1 MTAPSLLD
9 ETTRN
14 QRKAATPGRSAF
26 VMANAGSG
34 KTRVLT
40 NRVAR
45 LLLAGAAP
53 EKILCITF
61 TKAAAAEMAER
72 LFNVLGAWALFDDD
86 RLNAALAALE
96 GPGAA
101 PRGAA
106 ELANAR
112 RLFARALETPG
123 GLKIQTIHS
132 FCESALRRFPIEA
145 GAPPGFT
152 VLEDAEARRL
162 ADDALNDLAR
172 NALYNDSLG
181 ADLRRLGRARNER
194 QLRDLLRGGAA
205 ARLEFE
211 TALRAHGG
219 DVRGVCIAL
228 AEALGVDPETT
239 AEAARR
245 SFLAALPR
253 HDLERCYEALYQS
266 GGNPAK
272 LAAHI
277 QTFLDADATD
287 DQWAALEKLFLTA
300 AGKPRDKI
308 ATKATDK
315 ADPAARDR
323 LDRMQGAF
331 AEAAGA
337 VRALD
342 IFHDSAAYY
351 RLTDA
356 AITRYAA
363 AKAARAALDFDD
375 LIARA
380 LTLFQHTDNA
390 WVMYKLDYGVDHIL
404 IDEAQDTSPAQWAV
418 IEALFADY
426 LSGAGARAE
435 ARSFFAVGDM
445 KQSIYSFQGADVA
458 LFREKELDLGKR
470 LGAVAPYDNVPLTL
484 SFRTAAP
491 VLRFVDE
498 TFNDRA
504 AAEGLGDYPIPA
516 HGVQREGEAGLVEL
530 WPLAPRPD
538 TEKPN
543 PWDAPVDAPAED
555 HPVKALSAR
564 IASVIGGWIDAG
576 AVLESRGRAIAP
588 GDVMILVQSR
598 GALFEEVIRRLAAA
612 GVPVAGADR
621 LRLLEDPAVEDLL
634 SYARTALYENDDLSL
649 AEVLKSP
656 LFGFDDDTDL
666 FPLAHPRAPG
676 QSLWSALRARAG
688 ENPRWARAGEEI
700 AAARSTGRNEGPY
713 SFFCHILESDGKR
726 SGRKRFHGRLGEAA
740 RDGVDELLRQA
751 LHYENSRP
759 RSLRSFLSWFEANAG
774 DIKREMEQAT
784 DAVRVMTT
792 HGAKGLE
799 ANIVF
804 LIDAHRTPRQVSD
817 GVLKLSASA
826 GDDAPLRAPLSVL
839 AGAAGRDTPLTE
851 EARAEKK
858 RRDYEEYRRLF
869 YVAATRARDRLYIC
883 GVEDGRKG
891 DARDKDVAVKSWHA
905 LAQDAFD
912 RLADAV
918 EEGRDAFWPSGGAPL
933 RRLSSRQTAAAQTAD
948 QSAGQ
953 FAAGA
958 AQEAPAA
965 APPPWLFE
973 PAAPEAG
980 PRRIVPSRLVGES
993 DASPRREAGADGP
1006 DGDRDDAAAGE
1017 PVYPPTLA
1025 RDRYFRGRTLHRL
1038 LELLPDIAPDAR
1050 RAAAD
1055 RLLGALAGDLP
1066 SGERAA
1072 WREEVMTV
1080 LAEPAFAA
1088 VFAPGS
1094 RAEVAVAGRPRGAPE
1109 NVRISGQIDR
1119 LAVSAREVLI
1129 VDYKTN
1135 RPPPDDIRRANPAYI
1150 AQLAA
1155 YRALLQEIYPD
1166 HEIRC
1171 ALLWTYAA
1179 RLAEVPKDMLDH
1191 AFERML

>member
-1 MTAPSLLD
+1 MSDLTPLE

-14 QRKAATPGRSAF
+14 QRKAASPARSAF

-45 LLLAGAAP
+45 LLLANVDP

-72 LFNVLGAWALFDDD
+72 LFNVLGEWALYDDH
-86 RLNAALAALE
+86 RLRDALADLE
-96 GPGAA
+96 GPGA
-101 PRGAA
+101 PVRDDAA
-106 ELANAR
+106 LAAAR

-162 ADDALNDLAR
+162 IEDALNALAR
-172 NALYNDSLG
+172 RALGDETIDT
-181 ADLRRLGRARNER
+181 DLRRLGLARNEQ
-194 QLRDLLRGGAA
+194 QLRELLNRAA
-205 ARLEFE
+205 AGRLDVEA
-211 TALRAHGG
+211 ALRRHGG
-219 DVRGVCIAL
+219 VTGLVEAL
-228 AEALGVDPETT
+228 ATILGVEPGQTEHAVQQAFID
-239 AEAARR
+239 
-245 SFLAALPR
+245 ALSR
-253 HDLERCYEALYQS
+253 HDLERAAEALLQS

-272 LAAHI
+272 LAVHVQA
-277 QTFLDADATD
+277 FLDAETLN
-287 DQWAALEKLFLTA
+287 DQWAALDALFLTA
-300 AGKPRDKI
+300 AGSPRKQLVS
-308 ATKATDK
+308 KATDK
-315 ADPAARDR
+315 ADPWARDYLGR
-323 LDRMQGAF
+323 TQGAF
-331 AEAAGA
+331 VEAMQAA
-337 VRALD
+337 RALALV
-342 IFHDSAAYY
+342 HDNAAYY
-351 RLTDA
+351 RLAQQVIET
-356 AITRYAA
+356 YAA

-380 LTLFQHTDNA
+380 LALFQNTDNA

-426 LSGAGARAE
+426 LSGAGARSDP
-435 ARSFFAVGDM
+435 RSFFAVGDM

-470 LGAVAPYDNVPLTL
+470 LEAVADYDNVPLTL
-484 SFRTAAP
+484 SFRTTAP

-498 TFNDRA
+498 AFNDRA
-504 AAEGLGDYPIPA
+504 AAEGLGDYPIPR
-516 HGVQREGEAGLVEL
+516 HGVQRENEAGLVEL
-530 WPLAPRPD
+530 WPLTPRPE

-543 PWDAPVDAPAED
+543 PWDAPVDAPGAD
-555 HPVKALSAR
+555 HPVKTLSAR
-564 IASVIGGWIDAG
+564 IAATVADWLKTG
-576 AVLESRGRAIAP
+576 AVLETQGRAIAP

-598 GALFEEVIRRLAAA
+598 GALFEEIIRRLTAA
-612 GVPVAGADR
+612 GVSVAGADR
-621 LRLLEDPAVEDLL
+621 LRLLEDPAIEDLV
-634 SYARTALYENDDLSL
+634 SYARAALFEQDDLSL

-656 LFGFDDDTDL
+656 LFEFDDDADL
-666 FPLAHPRAPG
+666 FPLACHRAPG
-676 QSLWSALRARAG
+676 QSLWASLTARAA
-688 ENPRWARAGEEI
+688 EKSEWARAAEEI
-700 AAARSTGRNEGPY
+700 AAARTVGRKEGPY
-713 SFFCHILESDGKR
+713 AFLCHILEADAKR
-726 SGRKRFHGRLGEAA
+726 SGRKRFHERLGRAA
-740 RDGVDELLRQA
+740 RDGVDEMLRQA
-751 LHYENSRP
+751 LHYENTHA
-759 RSLRSFLSWFEANAG
+759 RSLRGFVDWFEQNAG
-774 DIKREMEQAT
+774 DIKREMEHAG

-804 LIDAHRTPRQVSD
+804 LIDAHRTPRAVSE
-817 GVLKLSASA
+817 
-826 GDDAPLRAPLSVL
+826 SVL
-839 AGAAGRDTPLTE
+839 HLAEPEGAGKLGVVAGPASQDITHTE

-891 DARDKDVAVKSWHA
+891 AAGGKDASVKSWHA

-912 RLADAV
+912 RLADDV
-918 EEGRDAFWPSGGAPL
+918 EDGAEPFWASGDAPL
-933 RRLSSRQTAAAQTAD
+933 KRLAAPQLAYVKARPE
-948 QSAGQ
+948 A
-953 FAAGA
+953 
-958 AQEAPAA
+958 EAPAPPPPA
-965 APPPWLFE
+965 PPWLFQQ
-973 PAAPEAG
+973 AAPERA
-980 PRRIVPSRLVGES
+980 PRRIAPSRLVGES
-993 DASPRREAGADGP
+993 DAGA
-1006 DGDRDDAAAGE
+1006 E
-1017 PVYPPTLA
+1017 SETVYAPTTG

-1038 LELLPDIAPDAR
+1038 LELLPDVDPAQRP
-1050 RAAAD
+1050 AAAD
-1055 RLLGALAGDLP
+1055 RLLLMLAGDTP
-1066 SGERAA
+1066 DATRAA
-1072 WREEVMTV
+1072 WREEVLTV
-1080 LAEPAFAA
+1080 LNDPKFGA

-1094 RAEVAVAGRPRGAPE
+1094 RAEVAVAGRPKGAPPDM
-1109 NVRISGQIDR
+1109 RISGQIDR
-1119 LAVSAREVLI
+1119 LAIGDRDVLI

-1155 YRALLQEIYPD
+1155 YRALLQEIYPG

-1179 RLAEVPKDMLDH
+1179 RLAEAPKDMLDH